1 MNMINFDENSTS
13 IIIAIV
19 IALVGAALISIKV
32 VKNKNKVKIKN
43 NTVFNGNITGIK
55 KSK

>member
-19 IALVGAALISIKV
+19 TALVGAALISIKV